1 MERRISRSISPSP
14 SYVAFRRRL
23 FSLLSPQMLRKLAAP
38 LLLSLFLALPAS
50 AQGLPG
56 LTSVGVK
63 GGASFA
69 TLRGDAPDQDLGYKA
84 GFVGGI
90 YGQAEFMP
98 FFTPRIEVL
107 YVQKGAS
114 IGVQPDPDL
123 PGGLEGVSQATWL
136 LAWAVLS
143 DSDLLGGLVSSY
155 NIDYIEIPV
164 LAKVNL
170 PIVNRVFPSLYVGPY
185 IGFPVS
191 QDFEV
196 DDGDEQ
202 LEDDFPDDPFSTDYG
217 LVIGTDVDF
226 TFAGKA
232 LTLSGRYDL
241 GLANIADDDIFAGD
255 DDIRT
260 GTFMVTLGFGI

>member
-1 MERRISRSISPSP
+1 MQENRPQWSRGFPEAFHLLPLTSPSGVVF
-14 SYVAFRRRL
+14 SL
-23 FSLLSPQMLRKLAAP
+23 FSFLSPQMLRKLAAP

-69 TLRGDAPDQDLGYKA
+69 TLRGDAPDQDLGYKT

-90 YGQAEFMP
+90 YGQAEFIP

-114 IGVQPDPDL
+114 TDVQPDPNL
-123 PGGLEGVSQATWL
+123 PGGLEG
-136 LAWAVLS
+136 
-143 DSDLLGGLVSSY
+143 SY

-191 QDFEV
+191 QGFEV

-202 LEDDFPDDPFSTDYG
+202 LEDDFPDDSFSTDYG